1 MKSKLIYCREL
12 QRISE
17 AFPLTVLS
25 LDKMHPRQ
33 QLHTVLDAV
42 WQTDQESME
51 FVLRTV
57 QVSVDSAVSAVVQKA
72 STGVA
77 MSAAGVL
84 TQMWLYSLLKCGFT
98 ACSNVALLPT
108 HMWLYYL
115 TCLMYDGEKE
125 EETTI

>member
-1 MKSKLIYCREL
+1 MC
-12 QRISE
+12 
-17 AFPLTVLS
+17 
-25 LDKMHPRQ
+25 PRQ
-33 QLHTVLDAV
+33 QHHTVLDAV
-42 WQTDQESME
+42 WQTDQESMG
-51 FVLRTV
+51 FVLWTA

-77 MSAAGVL
+77 VPAAGVL
-84 TQMWLYSLLKCGFT
+84 TQMWLSCLLKCSFT

-108 HMWLYYL
+108 QMRLSYL